1 MSEKNKLPPGS
12 DPEATITGPLR
23 SLGADP
29 DATISGPL
37 VARADDPDATIS
49 GPLVARA
56 DDPDATISGPLVR
69 DPDATVSGPLV
80 RDPEQTVAR
89 KDSAAPKVGEMP
101 PKAAKDD
108 DPEATFSGPLT
119 QFDPDA
125 TISNPGGIRRRANPF
140 APKALPEALQA
151 NLAALG
157 GLNSLIAY
165 ANPIFSAVPQIS
177 AARTH
182 PDPAR
187 LKETVQDLIEAFE
200 AGANKSGSSDET
212 VEGAVFALC
221 CLADD
226 VAAAT
231 PWGKEWAGNGLLKE
245 MRNQENGAQAFF
257 ELVVQ
262 AQKEPEKNADLLEF
276 LYICMALGFQ
286 GRFRDGSAEGSA
298 ELGRIRAE
306 LHALV
311 TRRRGRPDAL
321 SERWRPAKVPP
332 DVRESGSARAPW
344 RTIVA
349 PAFAL
354 LLLFVGYKIA
364 QRTSEAPES
373 PSTSVKPVAVAPAP
387 SAATPVAPAPAVAS
401 APVAASLTAK
411 EMLEKEL
418 STELKSGVLKLADKG
433 SRTLVSIADER
444 QFPFSQVEPSAA
456 VKTIVERIASALDR
470 VAGPV
475 IVRGFADNVPVRP
488 GVFAS
493 NVELSEARAKA
504 VAGLLSARLAVP
516 GRVTAEGA
524 GENEPLAPN
533 DSEDNR
539 AKNRRI
545 EILVGPPK

>member
-12 DPEATITGPLR
+12 DPDATITGPLR
-23 SLGADP
+23 NLGPDP

-37 VARADDPDATIS
+37 IAP
-49 GPLVARA
+49 A

-69 DPDATVSGPLV
+69 DPDATISGPLV
-80 RDPEQTVAR
+80 RDPEQTVVR
-89 KDSAAPKVGEMP
+89 KDSGAPKAAEMP

-157 GLNSLIAY
+157 GLNPLIAC

-182 PDPAR
+182 PDPTLLR
-187 LKETVQDLIEAFE
+187 ETVQDLIEAFE
-200 AGANKSGSSDET
+200 AGANKSGASDET

-231 PWGKEWAGNGLLKE
+231 PWGKDWAGRGLLKE
-245 MRNQENGAQAFF
+245 MRNQDNGAEAFF
-257 ELVVQ
+257 ELLAQ
-262 AQKEPEKNADLLEF
+262 AQKKLEENADLLEF
-276 LYICMALGFQ
+276 LYVCMVLGFQ

-306 LHALV
+306 LHAVV
-311 TRRRGRPDAL
+311 TRRRGRPDGL
-321 SERWRPAKVPP
+321 SERWRPAKPTAVTR
-332 DVRESGSARAPW
+332 DSASARSPW
-344 RTIVA
+344 RVIAA

-364 QRTSEAPES
+364 QRTPEPPES
-373 PSTSVKPVAVAPAP
+373 PSTAAKTVAVAPAP

-411 EMLEKEL
+411 EGLEKEL
-418 STELKSGVLKLADKG
+418 SAELKSGVLKLADNAG
-433 SRTLVSIADER
+433 RTAISIADQR
-444 QFPFSQVEPSAA
+444 QFPFAEVEPSAA
-456 VKTIVERIASALDR
+456 VKAIVERIASALDR

-475 IVRGFADNVPVRP
+475 TVRGYTDSVPVKR
-488 GVFAS
+488 GAFAS

-504 VAGLLSARLAVP
+504 VAGLLSARLADP
-516 GRVTAEGA
+516 GRVTAEGG
-524 GENEPLAPN
+524 GEAEPLAPN
-533 DSEDNR
+533 DIEDNR